1 MSARYDYA
9 FYPIGSTE
17 PSFEMVLSTLSSARI
32 LEDTGRTWAGPT
44 GRSVRISETSGVD
57 YRVQFGSSLAAAV
70 SSGSMMALGGVVE
83 LFFVPAG
90 NTYVAIMTSSTMIST
105 VNLTLGYGR

>member
-1 MSARYDYA
+1 MGLR
-9 FYPIGSTE
+9 GGGE
-17 PSFEMVLSTLSSARI
+17 WGGWMR
-32 LEDTGRTWAGPT
+32 G
-44 GRSVRISETSGVD
+44 
-57 YRVQFGSSLAAAV
+57 
-70 SSGSMMALGGVVE
+70 LGGVVE